1 MTESREEDLY
11 DRQKKMIFGRKF
23 QTLLDRSEQQ
33 PNSQNEGKRNSMVAI
48 DCLTIEEEQPED
60 AAVAEVELLSNDGES
75 GRFSTPR
82 SRSLQH
88 LRVDEMSA
96 DEEKK
101 RKKFEQ
107 QIEEVIEERPTE
119 EEDMMPEAHKRNRH
133 VRDNLVKIVMSEMVC
148 PQDSEILKIIDPKE
162 SSGQPMVEEEI
173 SEEGLE
179 DPADNCTDTG

>member
-1 MTESREEDLY
+1 
-11 DRQKKMIFGRKF
+11 MIFGSKF
-23 QTLLDRSEQQ
+23 QALLDRSEQQ
-33 PNSQNEGKRNSMVAI
+33 PNSQRPEGKRNSMVAI

-60 AAVAEVELLSNDGES
+60 AAVAEVDLLSNDGES

-88 LRVDEMSA
+88 LLVDECSA

-133 VRDNLVKIVMSEMVC
+133 VRDNLVKIVLSEMVC
-148 PQDSEILKIIDPKE
+148 PQDSELLKIIDPKE
-162 SSGQPMVEEEI
+162 SAGQPIVEEEI

-179 DPADNCTDTG
+179 DPADNGTDTGCN